1 MMFEIRV
8 VVLTPES
15 YNIAHERL
23 FYFCIKKKKS
33 HLKYACF
40 QTVLSGQCLY
50 FGTHTYSEPKS
61 YSS

>member
-8 VVLTPES
+8 VVLTPGS
-15 YNIAHERL
+15 YNIANERL
-23 FYFCIKKKKS
+23 FYFCIKRKS
-33 HLKYACF
+33 RLKYACF